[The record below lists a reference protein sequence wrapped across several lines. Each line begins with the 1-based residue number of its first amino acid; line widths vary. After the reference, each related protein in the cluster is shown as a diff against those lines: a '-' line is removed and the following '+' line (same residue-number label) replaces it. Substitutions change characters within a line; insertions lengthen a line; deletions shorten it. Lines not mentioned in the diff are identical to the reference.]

1 MSNKQQ
7 TTTPSVQPTRKPYVA
22 PRLELY
28 GAVGELTKATF
39 YQFGGSDNGIYT
51 SVA

>member
-7 TTTPSVQPTRKPYVA
+7 TTTPSTQPTRKPYVA

-28 GAVGELTKATF
+28 GAVGELTKAAF
-39 YQFGGSDNGIYT
+39 YVYGGADSGIYT
-51 SVA
+51 SVI